1 MSQTDLDFTQ
11 LGSIQISPE
20 VIGAIAGLAAVEVE
34 GVVGM
39 SGGFSGG
46 IAQLLGRKNLAQ
58 GVKVEVGET
67 ETAVTVSVIL
77 VYGVKIPEVTYEVQ
91 RVVKQAVEAMASLN
105 VVEVNVIVEGVQ
117 FPANG

>member
-1 MSQTDLDFTQ
+1 MTQTDLEYNN

-20 VIGAIAGLAAVEVE
+20 VVGAIAGLAAIEVN
-34 GVVGM
+34 GVAGM

-46 IAQLLGRKNLAQ
+46 IAQLLGRKNLSQ

-67 ETAVTVSVIL
+67 QTAITVSVVINF
-77 VYGVKIPEVTYEVQ
+77 GIIIPEVTFEVQ
-91 RVVKQAVEAMASLN
+91 RVVKQAVEAMTSLN

-117 FPANG
+117 FNSN

>member
-46 IAQLLGRKNLAQ
+46 IAQLLGRKNLSQ

-117 FPANG
+117 FPSNG